1 MGDLES
7 LEAVGGLGLLSNDV
21 EDRVDELSTCNK
33 QENTRAQRKEG
44 VSALSSSHCPR
55 ACPRHPPTLSRQRTA
70 QTYPRCSDPSPS
82 CFRHRSVRGPCCRV
96 GRGFQEATLGW
107 SPWFRARGRRGRLGE
122 RTSGLQEQQTGTTTS
137 ETTQRRVMNG
147 LKRGRTSGFVEVDG
161 DSLELEVRVSSVARN
176 TPHPNENTARSA
188 LHRTLARE
196 RLKELTLH
204 LLRYRAPRRRSP
216 RT

>member
-1 MGDLES
+1 MASASFRTTSRTES
-7 LEAVGGLGLLSNDV
+7 TSSAPAASKKT
-21 EDRVDELSTCNK
+21 RVPNEK
-33 QENTRAQRKEG
+33 R
-44 VSALSSSHCPR
+44 VSALCSSSHSPR

-122 RTSGLQEQQTGTTTS
+122 RTSGLQEQQTGTTTLK
-137 ETTQRRVMNG
+137 TTQRRVMNG

-176 TPHPNENTARSA
+176 TPHPNEYTARSA
-188 LHRTLARE
+188 HHHTLARE

-204 LLRYRAPRRRSP
+204 LLRYRAPQRRSP